1 MTKDEALKMAI
12 EALED
17 AQKSLDGQF
26 SCGNCYTNVIQ
37 ACKKALE
44 QEPLNLN
51 CKSVQKRLA
60 TQWGYVEQPA
70 QEPVGFRAY
79 SCDEGEYW
87 HDCPDD
93 IDIVDGRKLGEEFE
107 LLCSYESYVMKFKIT
122 KVPDD
127 VDDEYE
133 VECIDEMPKLYTH
146 PAPSWQGLSDDEVT
160 ELHEYIC
167 PNEIYSAHEF
177 ARAIEQEL
185 KKRNFNE

>member
-1 MTKDEALKMAI
+1 MNKQTEALKMAI
-12 EALED
+12 EALEMHVPYYIKDKGCD
-17 AQKSLDGQF
+17 AL
-26 SCGNCYTNVIQ
+26 I
-37 ACKKALE
+37 ACKEAL
-44 QEPLNLN
+44 
-51 CKSVQKRLA
+51 
-60 TQWGYVEQPA
+60 EQPA
-70 QEPVGFRAY
+70 QEPVGFDAY
-79 SCDEGEYW
+79 SCDEGDYW

-107 LLCSYESYVMKFKIT
+107 LLCAYQSCVMKFKIT